1 MLNAFLRPELGI
13 AIGCGLRPLEGHA
26 ARAVNKKCRARL
38 ARKEITHRDAREG
51 AAMHSSVHQTE
62 TLLFGIL
69 LQLIVM
75 IAAARAGNRLLR
87 RLGQPAVV
95 GEIVAGLMLG
105 PSLFGYFFHDASLSL
120 FGAKASTPITII
132 SQIGLV
138 LLMFQIGMDFEFG
151 HLAQRRNRNG
161 ALGIT
166 AASVCVPFAL
176 GFGIGELS
184 APWLAPSI
192 DPLTYSLFFGV
203 GLAITAVP
211 ILGRILREFD
221 LTRTEIGVVAISSA
235 AANDVTGWVLL
246 AGISAYASAHFS
258 SGAIGA
264 QMGGIVLLGAVSW
277 FVLRRA
283 VHWLL
288 EKISVDDGRVP
299 PNLMTVVVCFVF
311 AMGICTSALGIFTI
325 FGGFL
330 AGLLFHHDK
339 KFVEAWRE
347 QVGRFVLVFF
357 LPVFFTYTGLRTN
370 VLGLASAS
378 DWEWLLAV
386 LVASIGGKMV
396 PVYLASRLAGFP
408 HREATILG
416 SLMNT
421 RALMELIVL
430 NIGFD
435 LGFIPQNVFTMLVIM
450 AVVTTVMTGPLL
462 RVLLPKAGYVIPE
475 GVEA

>member
-1 MLNAFLRPELGI
+1 
-13 AIGCGLRPLEGHA
+13 
-26 ARAVNKKCRARL
+26 
-38 ARKEITHRDAREG
+38 
-51 AAMHSSVHQTE
+51 MHSSVHQTE
-62 TLLFGIL
+62 NLLFITL

-75 IAAARAGNRLLR
+75 IAAARAGNRISKK
-87 RLGQPAVV
+87 LGQPGVI
-95 GEIVAGLMLG
+95 GEIVAGLVLG
-105 PSLFGYFFHDASLSL
+105 PSLFGHFFPGASLFL
-120 FGAKASTPITII
+120 FGAKASAPITII

-151 HLAQRRNRNG
+151 HLARPKNRNG
-161 ALGIT
+161 TFGIA
-166 AASVCVPFAL
+166 AASVAVPFAL
-176 GFGIGELS
+176 GFGIGQFS
-184 APWLAPSI
+184 APYLAPHI

-221 LTRTEIGVVAISSA
+221 LNRTEIGVVAISAA

-258 SGAIGA
+258 TEAIGL
-264 QMGGIVLLGAVSW
+264 QVGGILLLAGAAW
-277 FVLRRA
+277 FVLRPMID
-283 VHWLL
+283 WLL
-288 EKISVDDGRVP
+288 AKFPVEEGHLP
-299 PNLMTVVVCFVF
+299 PNLMTVIVCLIFM
-311 AMGICTSALGIFTI
+311 MGICTYFLGIFTI

-330 AGLLFHHDK
+330 TGLLFHHNK
-339 KFVEAWRE
+339 KFVDAWRA
-347 QVGRFVLVFF
+347 QIGKFVLVFF

-370 VLGLASAS
+370 VLGLVSAT
-378 DWEWLLAV
+378 DWQWLAV
-386 LVASIGGKMV
+386 VLAAAILGKII
-396 PVYLASRLAGFP
+396 PVYVAGRISGFS
-408 HREATILG
+408 HKESTILG

-462 RVLLPKAGYVIPE
+462 RVLLPRAGYVIPV